1 MIVRILSRGTSFKGC
16 AAYLTHDAEADTNER
31 VAWTHT
37 LNLANDHVPSAVDEM
52 VWTARNAELLK
63 QEAGVRAGG
72 RSTEN
77 PVKHLSLNWS
87 PEDNPTREHM
97 VETTEEFL
105 RTIRWQEHQAL
116 LVAHDD
122 KDYAHVHVM
131 LNVVHPETGLRL
143 DDNFD
148 HRRAQA
154 WALKYEQEQ
163 GRVYCEQR
171 LKNPEERE
179 NAPPRNIWTAFRENE
194 KKFEQEEKSLHQEE
208 PILLDE
214 RKNQKNAEWKILKE
228 FQRTE
233 RTEFFAE
240 GKSEFSTLRSAIY
253 REIREEFRDRWADF
267 YAARRDGA
275 DPDSLAAPKA
285 ELVAEQ
291 KAVLD
296 ARRDEA
302 CNELRESRNERYREL
317 LADQREV
324 RNDFRSRQEAGLDN
338 ALFLQEIGDRNS
350 AKDMSA
356 GFREAADQ
364 VATPHPG
371 GKWQADAGRT
381 KDEGSSMTSGSTA
394 DADIGVRIGFG
405 FGSFLDSLFC
415 DLVGPGPKPYQP
427 EPAEANL
434 LRAAAEDAA
443 KRQEHEREEADEEWR
458 ERHRSYGE

>member
-1 MIVRILSRGTSFKGC
+1 MIVKIMSSGKSFAGT
-16 AAYLTHDAEADTNER
+16 ANYLTHDPEAQTDER

-37 LNLANDHVPSAVDEM
+37 HNLANDHVPSAVDEM

-122 KDYAHVHVM
+122 KDYSHVHVM
-131 LNVVHPETGLRL
+131 LNAVHPETGLRL

-179 NAPPRNIWTAFRENE
+179 NAPPRNIWTAFQENE
-194 KKFEQEEKSLHQEE
+194 KKFEQAEKSLQKNE

-214 RKNQKNAEWKILKE
+214 QKNHKK
-228 FQRTE
+228 
-233 RTEFFAE
+233 
-240 GKSEFSTLRSAIY
+240 
-253 REIREEFRDRWADF
+253 
-267 YAARRDGA
+267 AA
-275 DPDSLAAPKA
+275 
-285 ELVAEQ
+285 
-291 KAVLD
+291 
-296 ARRDEA
+296 
-302 CNELRESRNERYREL
+302 
-317 LADQREV
+317 
-324 RNDFRSRQEAGLDN
+324 
-338 ALFLQEIGDRNS
+338 
-350 AKDMSA
+350 
-356 GFREAADQ
+356 
-364 VATPHPG
+364 
-371 GKWQADAGRT
+371 
-381 KDEGSSMTSGSTA
+381 
-394 DADIGVRIGFG
+394 
-405 FGSFLDSLFC
+405 
-415 DLVGPGPKPYQP
+415 
-427 EPAEANL
+427 
-434 LRAAAEDAA
+434 
-443 KRQEHEREEADEEWR
+443 
-458 ERHRSYGE
+458 

>member
-1 MIVRILSRGTSFKGC
+1 ML
-16 AAYLTHDAEADTNER
+16 
-31 VAWTHT
+31 
-37 LNLANDHVPSAVDEM
+37 
-52 VWTARNAELLK
+52 WTARNAELLK

-72 RSTEN
+72 RATEN

-97 VETTEEFL
+97 IETTEEFL
-105 RTIRWQEHQAL
+105 RHMRWRDHQVL

-122 KDYAHVHVM
+122 KDYSHVHVM
-131 LNVVHPETGLRL
+131 LNAVHPETGLRL

-179 NAPPRNIWTAFRENE
+179 NAPPRNIWTAFQENE
-194 KKFEQEEKSLHQEE
+194 KKFEQAEKSLQKNE

-214 RKNQKNAEWKILKE
+214 QKNQKNAEWKILKE
-228 FQRTE
+228 IQRTE
-233 RTEFFAE
+233 RTDFFAE
-240 GKSEFSTLRSAIY
+240 GKSEFSALRLSIY
-253 REIREEFRDRWADF
+253 REVREEFRDRWSDF
-267 YAARRDGA
+267 YAAQRGGA
-275 DPDSLAAPKA
+275 DPGSLAALKA

-291 KAVLD
+291 KAVLE

-302 CNELRESRNERYREL
+302 CNELRESRNERYREI

-324 RNDFRSRQEAGLDN
+324 RSDFRSRQEAGLDN
-338 ALFLQEIGDRNS
+338 ALYLQEIGDRNA
-350 AKDMSA
+350 AKDMTA

-364 VATPHPG
+364 IATPRPG
-371 GKWQADAGRT
+371 GERQADAGRA

-394 DADIGVRIGFG
+394 DADIGVRVGVG
-405 FGSFLDSLFC
+405 FGSILDSLFC
-415 DLVGPGPKPYQP
+415 DLVGPGPKPHQP

-434 LRAAAEDAA
+434 LRAAAEDAL
-443 KRQEHEREEADEEWR
+443 KQQQQHEREKADEEWR
-458 ERHRSYGE
+458 ERHRSPYGE